1 MQRDPLDN
9 AALAEP
15 EDGPEW
21 LLDFALGPRDG
32 IPQLIIQ
39 QIDGA
44 SCTLR
49 VLAFWFTY
57 LPIADA
63 IVRARARGVDV
74 RVLLDARS
82 TTHKLEGACAPH
94 ILETRA
100 GCAHLAA
107 RRNVAQYLKLQ
118 GVPVH
123 IVRPSARPGSVRSA
137 PPIFHHKA
145 IVVDG
150 VTACFGSSNWYLRA
164 LQKHDEHYLCVHS
177 RRVAAGFE
185 RFAARRQIAGW
196 PDPHARSNGSGCE
209 LCAGQLQCNS
219 TGAHHTA
226 DAHPQVLDFRLLAGP
241 FFGPESAL
249 DEVWLK
255 YIRAARSRV
264 RVVHWRLDWAPLVE
278 ELRLAS
284 RLGVNVS
291 IFTET
296 QVKSTAAGDSPIS
309 THVFAPRRTAADGQ
323 LHTILFHHKV
333 ILVDENIVLLGSVN
347 AFRKSLREDSEDL
360 TVFRSV
366 HVAARLDAL
375 CERHGQFRPGGV

>member
-1 MQRDPLDN
+1 MQRGPGEH
-9 AALAEP
+9 APKGLAEP

-21 LLDFALGPRDG
+21 LLDFALGPRDE
-32 IPQLIIQ
+32 IPQLIIEQ
-39 QIDGA
+39 VDGA

-63 IVRARARGVDV
+63 IVRAHARGIDV

-82 TTHKLEGACAPH
+82 TTHKLEGACS
-94 ILETRA
+94 TRA

-107 RRNVAQYLKLQ
+107 RRNVAQYLQSQ
-118 GVPVH
+118 GVPVQIIH
-123 IVRPSARPGSVRSA
+123 PSARPGPVRSR
-137 PPIFHHKA
+137 PPIFHPKA

-164 LQKHDEHYLCVHS
+164 LQEHDEHYLCVHS

-196 PDPHARSNGSGCE
+196 SDPHARSNGSGCE
-209 LCAGQLQCNS
+209 LCADQLQCNS

-226 DAHPQVLDFRLLAGP
+226 DAPPQVLDFRLLAGP

-249 DEVWLK
+249 DEVWQK

-264 RVVHWRLDWAPLVE
+264 RVVHWRLDWAPLVDD
-278 ELRLAS
+278 LRLAS

-296 QVKSTAAGDSPIS
+296 QVKSTATSDSPIS
-309 THVFAPRRTAADGQ
+309 THVFGPRRTAAHGQ
-323 LHTILFHHKV
+323 PHTILFHHKV
-333 ILVDENIVLLGSVN
+333 ILVDEDIVLLGSVN